1 MRGFGSIGHRT
12 RGTTGG
18 RLLAAVLASAA
29 GCAGIAWSAT
39 AQVAATD
46 GAAAVTEVA
55 PPAAS
60 VPKAQIATTLWEAAR
75 AGDKAAFDRVLLSLA
90 QDPDAGPS
98 SIGLWASELRAHYQQ
113 READRATRVLEINEE
128 LDAALAKPETD
139 LSLSEAL
146 RHAIELD
153 LVHPERGHVLKDER
167 VKGLIARADA
177 VAHAEEAKGNL
188 LVAGELFSLLN
199 GLMDI
204 EGTYR
209 TDVERLNQ
217 RLNMVRFYAPHRL
230 WEQRD
235 ARLKAMGE
243 KPLPPYNPVGDNF
256 RDRLKGVDSTLV
268 IRALAYAPRHV
279 EGADLRELLT
289 SGLDALILMAQTPDL
304 AEAFPKLNDKD
315 AVAKFVA
322 KVSRSREQV
331 LARKDPI
338 DVVTLDNTIQS
349 VTEAG
354 VTDLDIP
361 REALLHEI
369 GIGAYLPL
377 DDYSVIIWPDELR
390 RFEKNTQGK
399 FVGVGVQ
406 IEYDEQSAV
415 RIVTPLEGTPAH
427 RAGIHPGD
435 VITQIDGKSIYGL
448 SLDQVVDLITGPA
461 GTEVTLTIERK
472 EADSGVTEKLT
483 DATDST
489 AIATD
494 AAPIA
499 NLAGADPD
507 APDADAPASDET
519 PVKTQSIEKKLV
531 RSIIKVATVK
541 GWDRQGSGEYDWDWF
556 IDRDRGIGYVRLTQF
571 ADDTGRELDAAIRQ
585 MRAAGLKGLILD
597 LRFNPGGLMDQ
608 AVRVARRFIKVED
621 GDIVMSRG
629 ASGLIE
635 SRERTIPSQATLADL
650 PVIVLVNEGS
660 ASASEIVSGA
670 IACHARAGNADALVL
685 GARSFGKGSVQNV
698 WRLTPS
704 SSVKLTIQYYML
716 PDKSILHRKP
726 GSLTWGVEPNLAID
740 LLPKQTTDV
749 LKLRRDADVMLIDEN
764 GRTSAERPNPQDLLT
779 KGMDPQLETALF
791 LLRARVVGGPAQAA
805 NDR

>member
-1 MRGFGSIGHRT
+1 MHGLGALNRRT
-12 RGTTGG
+12 RTGSKFLAVVLAG
-18 RLLAAVLASAA
+18 VAGLAAVPGSAF
-29 GCAGIAWSAT
+29 
-39 AQVAATD
+39 AQN
-46 GAAAVTEVA
+46 AAAADVA
-55 PPAAS
+55 PPAIVAPQAHAAA
-60 VPKAQIATTLWEAAR
+60 VPKAQVASALWEAAKV
-75 AGDKAAFDRVLLSLA
+75 GDKAAFDQLLLSIA

-98 SIGLWASELRAHYQQ
+98 SVSLWASELRAHYQQ

-153 LVHPERGHVLKDER
+153 LVHPERGRVLKDER
-167 VKGLIARADA
+167 IKNLIVRADA
-177 VAHAEEAKGNL
+177 VAHAEEGKGNL

-209 TDVERLNQ
+209 ADVERLNQ
-217 RLNMVRFYAPHRL
+217 RLSMVRFYAPHRL
-230 WEQRD
+230 WEQRE

-243 KPLPPYNPVGDNF
+243 KPLPPYNPVGD
-256 RDRLKGVDSTLV
+256 DYLARLKGVDSALV

-279 EGADLRELLT
+279 DGADLRELLT
-289 SGLDALILMAQTPDL
+289 SGLDAAILMAQTPDL
-304 AEAFPKLNDKD
+304 ADAFPKVADPD
-315 AVAKFVA
+315 AVSRFVA
-322 KVSRSREQV
+322 DVARTREQV
-331 LARKDPI
+331 MARKDPI
-338 DVVTLDNTIQS
+338 DVVTLDNSIQR
-349 VTEAG
+349 VIDAG
-354 VTDLDIP
+354 KAQLDIP
-361 REALLHEI
+361 REAILREI
-369 GIGAYLPL
+369 GIGAFLPL
-377 DDYSVIIWPDELR
+377 DDYSVIIWPDEMR

-461 GTEVTLTIERK
+461 GTNVTLTIERK
-472 EADSGVTEKLT
+472 EADASAKLT
-483 DATDST
+483 DATVDAT
-489 AIATD
+489 TGATD
-494 AAPIA
+494 APPIA
-499 NLAGADPD
+499 NPAGADED
-507 APDADAPASDET
+507 AE
-519 PVKTQSIEKKLV
+519 PVKTESIEMQLV

-541 GWDRQGSGEYDWDWF
+541 GWDRKGSGEYDWNWF

-585 MRAAGLKGLILD
+585 MREAGLKGLILD

-608 AVRVARRFIKVED
+608 AVRVARRFIKIQD
-621 GDIVMSRG
+621 GDIVMARG

-635 SRERTIPSQATLADL
+635 SRERTVPSQATLADI
-650 PVIVLVNEGS
+650 PVVVLVNEGS

-670 IACHARAGNADALVL
+670 VACYAREGDADALVL

-704 SSVKLTIQYYML
+704 ASVKLTIQYYML

-740 LLPKQTTDV
+740 MLPKQTTDV

-764 GRTSAERPNPQDLLT
+764 GLTEAERPNPDDLLT
-779 KGMDPQLETALF
+779 KGMDPQLETALL
-791 LLRARVVGGPAQAA
+791 LLRARSVGGPAQAI

>member
-1 MRGFGSIGHRT
+1 MIRRRAH
-12 RGTTGG
+12 GTSKF
-18 RLLAAVLASAA
+18 LAIVLAAAA
-29 GCAGIAWSAT
+29 GLAAAPALAMAQDAAAA
-39 AQVAATD
+39 AQVAPQANAISKSQT
-46 GAAAVTEVA
+46 
-55 PPAAS
+55 AS
-60 VPKAQIATTLWEAAR
+60 ALWEAAK
-75 AGDKAAFDRVLLSLA
+75 AGDKTAFDRILLTVS

-98 SIGLWASELRAHYQQ
+98 SISLWASELRAHYQQ
-113 READRATRVLEINEE
+113 READRATRILEINDE
-128 LDAALAKPETD
+128 LDKALAKPETD
-139 LSLSEAL
+139 LSLSESL

-153 LVHPERGHVLKDER
+153 LVHTERGRVLKDER
-167 VKGLIARADA
+167 IKNLVARADA
-177 VAHAEEAKGNL
+177 VAHAEEGKGNL

-199 GLMDI
+199 GLLDI

-209 TDVERLNQ
+209 SDVERLNQ
-217 RLNMVRFYAPHRL
+217 RLGMVRFYAPHRL

-235 ARLKAMGE
+235 ARLRAMDE
-243 KPLPPYNPVGDNF
+243 KPLPPYNPVGDDF
-256 RDRLKGVDSTLV
+256 RDRLKGVDSQLI

-279 EGADLRELLT
+279 DGADLRTLLA

-304 AEAFPKLNDKD
+304 ADAFPKIADNE
-315 AVAKFVA
+315 AVARFVA
-322 KVSRSREQV
+322 EVARARDQVMTREGEV
-331 LARKDPI
+331 
-338 DVVTLDNTIQS
+338 DVVMLDKTIQR
-349 VTEAG
+349 VVDAG
-354 VTDLDIP
+354 KAQLDIP
-361 REALLHEI
+361 SEAILHEL

-377 DDYSVIIWPDELR
+377 DDYSVIIWPDEMR

-461 GTEVTLTIERK
+461 GTNVTLTIERK
-472 EADSGVTEKLT
+472 LPGDPAKLT
-483 DATDST
+483 DATT
-489 AIATD
+489 GATD

-499 NLAGADPD
+499 NPAGGEAEHVQTESID
-507 APDADAPASDET
+507 
-519 PVKTQSIEKKLV
+519 KTLV

-541 GWDRQGSGEYDWDWF
+541 GWDRLGSGEYDWDWF

-571 ADDTGRELDAAIRQ
+571 ADDTGRELDAAIKQ
-585 MRAAGLKGLILD
+585 MRQAGLKGLILD

-608 AVRVARRFIKVED
+608 AVRVARRFIKVQD
-621 GDIVMSRG
+621 GDIVMARG

-635 SRERTIPSQATLADL
+635 SRERTIPSQATLADI

-670 IACHARAGNADALVL
+670 IACHAREGDTDALVL

-698 WRLTPS
+698 WRLTPAA
-704 SSVKLTIQYYML
+704 SVKLTIQYYML
-716 PDKSILHRKP
+716 PDRTILHRKP
-726 GSLTWGVEPNLAID
+726 GSLTWGVEPNLSID
-740 LLPKQTTDV
+740 MLPKQTTDV
-749 LKLRRDADVMLIDEN
+749 LKLRRDTDVILIDEN
-764 GRTSAERPNPQDLLT
+764 GRTSAERPNPDDLLT
-779 KGMDPQLETALF
+779 KGMDPQLETALL
-791 LLRARVVGGPAQAA
+791 LLRARSVGGPVQAV

>member
-1 MRGFGSIGHRT
+1 MHGVGAKKRRALGGSKFLAVLLAGAA
-12 RGTTGG
+12 G
-18 RLLAAVLASAA
+18 LAAVPGLTIAQNAPVPAA
-29 GCAGIAWSAT
+29 EVAPQAVAAPK
-39 AQVAATD
+39 AQVA
-46 GAAAVTEVA
+46 
-55 PPAAS
+55 S
-60 VPKAQIATTLWEAAR
+60 TLWEAAK
-75 AGDKAAFDRVLLSLA
+75 AGDKAAFDRVLMSIA
-90 QDPDAGPS
+90 QDPEAGPS
-98 SIGLWASELRAHYQQ
+98 SVALWASELRAHYQQ
-113 READRATRVLEINEE
+113 READRATRVLEINDEF
-128 LDAALAKPETD
+128 DKALAKPETD

-167 VKGLIARADA
+167 VKTLIARADA
-177 VAHAEEAKGNL
+177 VAHAEEGKGNL

-209 TDVERLNQ
+209 ADVERLNQ

-235 ARLKAMGE
+235 ARLRAMGE
-243 KPLPPYNPVGDNF
+243 KPLPPYNPVGDDF
-256 RDRLKGVDSTLV
+256 RDRLKGVDSALV
-268 IRALAYAPRHV
+268 IRALAYAPRQV
-279 EGADLRELLT
+279 EGANLRELLA

-304 AEAFPKLNDKD
+304 AEAFPKLANKD
-315 AVAKFVA
+315 DVARFVA
-322 KVSRSREQV
+322 EIAKNRDEIMTRRDE
-331 LARKDPI
+331 L
-338 DVVTLDNTIQS
+338 DVVMLDNAIQRA
-349 VTEAG
+349 VDAG
-354 VTDLDIP
+354 KAFLDIP

-461 GTEVTLTIERK
+461 GTNVTLTIERK
-472 EADSGVTEKLT
+472 EADASAKLT
-483 DATDST
+483 DANT
-489 AIATD
+489 AVTD

-499 NLAGADPD
+499 NPAGDKPD
-507 APDADAPASDET
+507 DAADANADEAAE
-519 PVKTQSIEKKLV
+519 PVKTESMEMTLV
-531 RSIIKVATVK
+531 RSVIKVATVK
-541 GWDRQGSGEYDWDWF
+541 GWDRLGSGEYDWNWF

-585 MRAAGLKGLILD
+585 MREAGLKGLILD

-608 AVRVARRFIKVED
+608 AVRVARRFIKVQD
-621 GDIVMSRG
+621 GDIVMARG

-635 SRERTIPSQATLADL
+635 SRERTIPSQATVADI

-670 IACHARAGNADALVL
+670 IACHSRDGDTDALVL

-698 WRLTPS
+698 WRLTPTA
-704 SSVKLTIQYYML
+704 SVKLTIQYYML
-716 PDKSILHRKP
+716 PDKTILHRKP

-740 LLPKQTTDV
+740 MLPKQTTDV

-764 GRTSAERPNPQDLLT
+764 GLTAAERPNPDDLIA
-779 KGMDPQLETALF
+779 KGMDPQLETALL
-791 LLRARVVGGPAQAA
+791 LLRARSVGAQTQAA